1 MRRVSDGDGN
11 AIPVRGFQYRKE
23 LTVSL
28 VHGYLNSTPDDFG
41 HRWTNSYDGDN
52 VECQYCGDSYNSK
65 RWCTNRLVV
74 SEQDREMDESMSRY
88 YSQEAE

>member
-1 MRRVSDGDGN
+1 MGKVNLFVIVVCTRTN
-11 AIPVRGFQYRKE
+11 IHIRKE